1 MNASPIVPQ
10 QLLLNGQLAFHNIY
24 RTATLS
30 ERKSA
35 LVKGNLSDEFPEV
48 IIPANPWNR
57 QGVLPNCN
65 KSLVNGD
72 ELSLDQWP
80 TLRTWHCGLS
90 CQTVMKLNQGFLFD
104 LDDPNFIQEFDL
116 PRSQYLN
123 EDGIKYRLFQIYEL
137 KKGTEIPPGIG
148 IEMDGENRVCLYPT
162 GENIRVSN
170 VGNGL
175 ESFTIDAFVP
185 LQDLW
190 KPYAMFRVQANAF
203 VWPDNFPDDS
213 DSFPFRRWISA
224 VICYGESDIAVD
236 ANIFCYQGE
245 Y

>member
-10 QLLLNGQLAFHNIY
+10 QLLVNGQLAFHNIY

-104 LDDPNFIQEFDL
+104 LDDPNFIQEF
-116 PRSQYLN
+116 
-123 EDGIKYRLFQIYEL
+123 
-137 KKGTEIPPGIG
+137 
-148 IEMDGENRVCLYPT
+148 ENHVCLYPT